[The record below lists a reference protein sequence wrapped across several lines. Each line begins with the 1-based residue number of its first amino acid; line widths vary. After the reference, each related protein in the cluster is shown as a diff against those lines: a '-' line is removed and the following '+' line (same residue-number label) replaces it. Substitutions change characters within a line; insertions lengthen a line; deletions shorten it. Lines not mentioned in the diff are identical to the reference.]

1 MRVERSVGAVVF
13 RKTPRGVNYLLLHH
27 YPAKYS
33 RRPNAP
39 DGHWD
44 FPKGHIENGERSLDT
59 LKREVKEETGI
70 SGLKI
75 IPNFKKTIKYFVGPE
90 RERRLKFV
98 AYFLA
103 ETKTKKIKISF
114 EHQGFAWLLFT
125 EAARQI
131 TYANSKNILKSANK
145 FLKIRA

>member
-1 MRVERSVGAVVF
+1 M
-13 RKTPRGVNYLLLHH
+13 
-27 YPAKYS
+27 
-33 RRPNAP
+33 
-39 DGHWD
+39 
-44 FPKGHIENGERSLDT
+44 DT
-59 LKREVKEETGI
+59 LKREAKEETGI

>member
-1 MRVERSVGAVVF
+1 MF
-13 RKTPRGVNYLLLHH
+13 RKTPRGINYLLLHH

-33 RRPNAP
+33 RHPNAP

-44 FPKGHIENGERSLDT
+44 FPKGHMEKGEKNLDT

-75 IPNFKKTIKYFVGPE
+75 IPNFKKTIKYFVGSKK
-90 RERRLKFV
+90 ERRLKFV

-103 ETKTKKIKISF
+103 KTKTKKIKISF
-114 EHQGFAWLLFT
+114 EHQGFAWRPFK
-125 EAARQI
+125 EAVRRI
-131 TYANSKNILKSANK
+131 TYANSKNILKSADK
-145 FLKIRA
+145 FLKAGI